1 MNHRLRQAAS
11 LAAPRS
17 IAGVL
22 PRVAQPMQEFLAT
35 EASGG
40 VLLLVAAVVAMIWAN
55 LPWDW
60 YADLWGAHA
69 GIDLNQ
75 LQIDESLR
83 NWVNDGLMTVF
94 FFVAGLEIKRELLHG
109 ELAGWRKAA
118 LPVFAALGGMI
129 GPALIYTALNL
140 SGDGARGWGIP
151 MATDIAFAVGVL
163 TLLGNRIPSSLRVF
177 LLALAIADDL
187 GAIVVIA
194 VFYSESVTVG
204 WLLVAVAMFGATI
217 VLQRTG
223 VRHLL
228 PYVAVG
234 VVAWLAVHESGVH
247 ATLAGVAMGL
257 LTPSRPSVSAAE
269 LEDFAND
276 MVSSFQYGRA
286 QGTAVGHA
294 ESQAALR
301 ALEALSRDGRSTLD
315 RLEHGLHPWTSFA
328 IVPLFAL
335 ANAGIAIDGGV
346 VRDAAT
352 SPITAGAALGLM
364 IGKPAGIVL
373 FSWFAVRAGLATLPA
388 GVRWTQ
394 LAGVSV
400 VAGIGFTV
408 SLFVTALAFTDV
420 PRADN
425 ARLGVLVASAIMAL
439 AGLLLLRYVIP
450 AAEPDAA

>member
-1 MNHRLRQAAS
+1 MNNRLRQAAS

-17 IAGVL
+17 IAGVV
-22 PRVAQPMQEFLAT
+22 PRVAQPMQDFLAT

-40 VLLLVAAVVAMIWAN
+40 VLLLAAAVVAMIWAN

-109 ELAGWRKAA
+109 ELAGRRKAA
-118 LPVFAALGGMI
+118 LPVVAALGGMI

-194 VFYSESVTVG
+194 VFYSESVSAA
-204 WLLVAVAMFGATI
+204 WLLVAVALCGSVL
-217 VLQRTG
+217 VLQRAG

-234 VVAWLAVHESGVH
+234 VVTWLAVHESGVH

-257 LTPSRPSVSAAE
+257 LTPSRPSVSAAQ
-269 LEDFAND
+269 LEDYASD
-276 MVSSFQYGRA
+276 MVSSFQYARA
-286 QGTAVGHA
+286 QGTAAGQA

-301 ALEALSRDGRSTLD
+301 ALETLSRDGRSVLD

-328 IVPLFAL
+328 IIPLFAL

-364 IGKPAGIVL
+364 VGKPAGIML
-373 FSWFAVRAGLATLPA
+373 FSWLAVRAGLATLPA
-388 GVRWTQ
+388 GVRWMH

-420 PRADN
+420 PRADD
-425 ARLGVLVASAIMAL
+425 ARIGVLVASAIMAV
-439 AGLLLLRYVIP
+439 AGLLLLRYLIP
-450 AAEPDAA
+450 APDPDTP